1 MLLTLAIDAAE
12 DGGSFTSTAFV
23 AKRTFDALHASW
35 SSYVAVCCR
44 RDDVP
49 VVFRLAISD
58 AVAADTLQ
66 IDHWPGG
73 HVPDSSAQVE
83 VQCIASAHIRMVE
96 YMELVPVGH
105 DPPKVATAFVKLL
118 LRKRVFTG
126 ASGVVALQYDG
137 IGYGEWRFRAYYRGK
152 AAANAAED
160 TELGMDVDVG
170 IVEGQTLVLMFPFA
184 SSESSLQDRES
195 CDHPLQPIGTHGESF
210 KELVAMALQPAQMSP
225 TGRHEAISHSRLLIL
240 HGPSGSGKTTLVQ
253 LVAKHFRANL
263 LTIDCSLLSS
273 PQLQLQ
279 DLFTAALRIQPA
291 VLLLEDLELLFPRVL
306 DDAKY
311 RLVGRLVGC
320 LESINT
326 LEHTNV
332 AVVGTVTS
340 ISALHDKVRQLFAEE
355 VALEMPEKQWT
366 ADLLRSVLPADT
378 SIAPELLKSIAVR
391 YGQRPSNIVSLARQV
406 AMHTP
411 PGNAILESDLESC
424 AREMATSSSS
434 SSSLVTS
441 VPDVLWTDIGGL
453 EQVKQSLLEM
463 VVWPLEKPHVFLRMG
478 ISPPFGMILHGP
490 PGTGK
495 TMLAKAAANASGCN
509 FLNLSASDLMK
520 AEFGESE
527 KAITKAFDTARALSP
542 CMVFI
547 DEFQSLFGNRSTA
560 GMTTSRMISQLL
572 MEMDNLKAVSDD
584 TQAHLPSSSAETK
597 HDAAISSVATRVFVL
612 AATNALAAI
621 DPAFLQP
628 GRFENV
634 VYVGLPSGNER
645 EAILKIQQSKMPW
658 SENVDLD
665 TLVSA
670 TEGANAASLV
680 ALCQAAAIQAMQ
692 RISAGD
698 PAASQSI
705 DMCDFLKALENG
717 NFEFRSSKPEL

>member
-1 MLLTLAIDAAE
+1 MGMMLLAVGTAQ
-12 DGGSFTSTAFV
+12 DGGSFTSTALV
-23 AKRTFDALHASW
+23 TKRGFDALRASW
-35 SSYVAVCCR
+35 NSYVAVR
-44 RDDVP
+44 YRPGDAP
-49 VVFRLAISD
+49 AVFRLAISD

-66 IDHWPGG
+66 IDHWPGAHQDHKPG
-73 HVPDSSAQVE
+73 SSTQ
-83 VQCIASAHIRMVE
+83 
-96 YMELVPVGH
+96 YLELVPVGH
-105 DPPKVATAFVKLL
+105 DPPKVATAFVKML
-118 LRKRVFTG
+118 LRKRVLTG

-137 IGYGEWRFRAYYRGK
+137 VDYGEWRFRAYYRGK
-152 AAANAAED
+152 AAATDAELTKD
-160 TELGMDVDVG
+160 AVDVDVG
-170 IVEGQTLVLMFPFA
+170 IVEEQTLVLMFPFDA
-184 SSESSLQDRES
+184 SSQAQERHG
-195 CDHPLQPIGTHGESF
+195 HPLLPIGAHGESF
-210 KELVAMALQPAQMSP
+210 KELVAMALQSAQTSP
-225 TGRHEAISHSRLLIL
+225 SGQHEAISHSRSLIL

-253 LVAKHFRANL
+253 LVAKHFHANL
-263 LTIDCSLLSS
+263 LTIDCSLLSL

-291 VLLLEDLELLFPRVL
+291 VLLLEDMELLFPRVL

-326 LEHTNV
+326 LEHANV
-332 AVVGTVTS
+332 AIVGTVTS

-366 ADLLRSVLPADT
+366 ADLL
-378 SIAPELLKSIAVR
+378 
-391 YGQRPSNIVSLARQV
+391 
-406 AMHTP
+406 
-411 PGNAILESDLESC
+411 
-424 AREMATSSSS
+424 SS
-434 SSSLVTS
+434 SSSLMTS
-441 VPDVLWTDIGGL
+441 VPDVQWADIGGL
-453 EQVKQSLLEM
+453 EKVKQSLLEM

-560 GMTTSRMISQLL
+560 GVVRSKIVRNRERTTSRMISQLL

-584 TQAHLPSSSAETK
+584 THAHLPSSSSEAK
-597 HDAAISSVATRVFVL
+597 RDAAISSVATRVFVL
-612 AATNALAAI
+612 AATNALSAI

-628 GRFENV
+628 GSSPFPEIMA
-634 VYVGLPSGNER
+634 PS
-645 EAILKIQQSKMPW
+645 ISKTMC
-658 SENVDLD
+658 
-665 TLVSA
+665 
-670 TEGANAASLV
+670 
-680 ALCQAAAIQAMQ
+680 AL
-692 RISAGD
+692 
-698 PAASQSI
+698 
-705 DMCDFLKALENG
+705 
-717 NFEFRSSKPEL
+717 